1 MSYSKGDHLVT
12 NIDVAGVFEHHGIYV
27 GSGQVIHFTAED
39 GKVVET
45 GLGSFSDGSE
55 IRIKRQA
62 SDPEEAVR
70 RARNRIGETGYNL
83 ATNNCEHFVN
93 ECIDGRKTSNQT
105 SRQIHVSAHAGA
117 LMAGGALARVAS
129 GPVAGVVLVSAGA
142 KMAAEY
148 VGAPHSVST
157 IIGVP
162 GDLVGKPLEAA
173 FNGVTGTVGNTL
185 NKLGEGEVVDAAAE
199 LIGGTFNTAVDI
211 IEAPFEVVGDVFS
224 AIGSIFD

>member
-12 NIDVAGVFEHHGIYV
+12 NIDVLGVYEHHGIYV
-27 GSGQVIHFTAED
+27 GSGQVIHFTVED
-39 GKVVET
+39 GEVVET

-83 ATNNCEHFVN
+83 VTNNCEHFIN
-93 ECIDGRKTSNQT
+93 ECIDERKTSNQA
-105 SRQIHVSAHAGA
+105 SRQIHASAHTSA
-117 LMAGGALARVAS
+117 LLAGGGLARVAS
-129 GPVAGVVLVSAGA
+129 GPLAGFVLASAGA
-142 KMAAEY
+142 KAAGEY
-148 VGAPHSVST
+148 VGLPDNVNT
-157 IIGVP
+157 IIGAP

-173 FNGVTGTVGNTL
+173 FNGVTDTVGNTFS
-185 NKLGEGEVVDAAAE
+185 KLGEGEVVDAAAE
-199 LIGGTFNTAVDI
+199 LVGGTFNTAVDI
-211 IEAPFEVVGDVFS
+211 IEAPFEVVGDVFK